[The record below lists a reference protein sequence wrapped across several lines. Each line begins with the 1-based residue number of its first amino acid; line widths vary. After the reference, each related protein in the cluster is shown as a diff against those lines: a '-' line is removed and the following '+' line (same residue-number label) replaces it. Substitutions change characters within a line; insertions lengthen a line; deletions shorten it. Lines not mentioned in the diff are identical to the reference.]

1 MIAERVRD
9 AFETAG
15 AEVSGRQIN
24 ATVSIGAAWT
34 VENVSV
40 DVVLAD
46 ADAALYRAK
55 AAGRN
60 RVMLAEQPVFAPDT
74 SHDHP
79 ASQGDEGWTW
89 GGIEGKP
96 AFVGQSTQ

>member
-1 MIAERVRD
+1 L
-9 AFETAG
+9 
-15 AEVSGRQIN
+15 GRRIN

-34 VENVSV
+34 VENVSA
-40 DVVLAD
+40 DLVLAD

-60 RVMLAEQPVFAPDT
+60 RVMLAEQPVFAPDS

-79 ASQGDEGWTW
+79 AAQGDDGWTW
-89 GGIEGKP
+89 AGVEGRP